1 MANKKKNWNI
11 VKKQK
16 KSETLRFRDVY
27 EDQQLERSSIAPKQT
42 MFSRAIIAAVLA
54 LITFFVVWLIA
65 TGIQMAKYQPHI
77 EESLDPRGTWVHCD
91 AYYINKNDETDR
103 ITPEEYERLQAEY
116 DPNYPEVADP
126 GPEPTFSKTWF
137 EESNHVGWAPLDGA
151 SVWLPEGYENY
162 IAAPGY
168 EKYTDDKGNMTG
180 RDDNNEK
187 IPQSVG
193 EEYAAACKE
202 RLVEF
207 IDNYEVKAAAY
218 QDYLRHSTDP
228 STVYERQREHY
239 RNYNDITQYIL
250 PDEYEKRVAQF
261 DKQLASGKLGEQ
273 GEVPYQPFNPNSLY
287 KADTFGVRDL
297 APWDLW
303 EPINKDG
310 EVVLNPDGTTAT
322 EYNETEE
329 TPVYDEGLTGDDE
342 EEISLGDESDVTTE
356 ESSESETEPT
366 ESTPSGDTKIVEY
379 RRISDPTVTISIEE
393 YDALVA
399 DREAEREKLTYR
411 HVLDG
416 HVITWQEFEELR
428 NKYSQDIETYKEVY
442 MAHREQYHGGT
453 EMDPRT
459 FNMAPNVSKVLISF
473 AVAGIVF
480 GLLYM
485 VLERNLA
492 AQNALSD
499 TSDIN
504 QYHNDQHV
512 ALPEEIMQNYDYA
525 PDVGAHTSVSVS
537 GILGHVAIQKKGLKN
552 VEVAERYDKDVKDE
566 HGTILYYKNE
576 IKEDENGNPITKS
589 LPIIDMDFMDALYE
603 ASLEDI
609 GKGDED
615 VRMYYDM
622 TKVPYNPGN
631 KNRDKLINKEKPYE
645 TVADLIN
652 ADWEFPLYE
661 PTRPAG
667 AYIVDTAPV
676 NTMVLAITRA
686 GKGQTII
693 EPTIDIWTREKR
705 PNNMVINDPKG
716 ELLVKN
722 YVRATVR
729 GLQVVQFNLINA
741 MKTDIYNP
749 LAMAADAAREGDT
762 TKCAMY
768 VENIAEVFFPTDK
781 SNEPMWPTAANNAF
795 KRAAYGLIDYYL
807 EEEKAMRRMAERT
820 GMDTET
826 LEHKIDEMWGK
837 VTLYNCYQL
846 FVQLSSKKMKN
857 PAVEFTNN
865 TKAKKYDDL
874 TDEEFQKLLEET
886 KAKSALW
893 EEKPDADMLTL
904 YFAATD
910 MLPRNTMRTLVA
922 NANNALKAMAGAE
935 KMLASVYG
943 IAITAMAFFTD
954 PTISTLTSGTLA
966 QNVDLASLSFPRRMG
981 VRFNT
986 EYMEKYHF
994 VGQQAVWDAFEDE
1007 NFEKPLGKLFHHED
1021 MVTREG
1027 WARYYFDGKF
1037 KEDIGYVRL
1046 EIRNPRSDS
1055 LIRTFYFKF
1064 KKDYQKSLDGR
1075 VYMKDP
1081 ILNERVVKNGIMTEL
1096 RKFKTKD
1103 GKIVFRPA
1111 KTTFK
1116 QKKILDIKAG
1126 GDLVDVNSNAIIS
1139 TMCRYAEKP
1148 KMIFLVTPPHL
1159 MKYAKLILILIKQLV
1174 DLNFDKSYM
1183 TKSNQKPLYK
1193 TRFMLDELGNL
1204 QSEGHGISGFETM
1217 LSIGLGQEQQFTL
1230 ILQTLQQLRDVYGES
1245 VDKIVQGNTS
1255 NIVFLKSTDDSMIE
1269 TLSKMSGIRH
1279 KTYTDSKTVTKDQQ
1293 AILKMKQN
1301 EGKIS
1306 VTMTTKE
1313 ENVISY
1319 NDMAFISPRN
1329 SIVFRAGDA
1338 PIWNRNQMVL
1348 PMSWRLFKDTIV
1360 HPGHDYTLQT
1370 IPTLSTAMEFDVR
1383 KNQPNFYKMLD
1394 KRIDQAYLAQ
1404 EATKQYQKA
1413 YGYSDYQMEQL
1424 DLDNKSDE
1432 IMDIVCSSQQLDSVN
1447 QAIMEYAEN
1456 DGNNKQTDY
1465 SEEGLEEMFDYMY
1478 GNKTADEV
1486 SFEVEQDIFKENF
1499 GSSTAVE
1506 NKDQAVENA
1515 KREMEYKEA
1524 SKKRYAGNLMSRDD
1538 FVSKMGYNHSFDEA
1552 IVRVYRKL
1560 RSRMEKDEEY
1570 FVVANGNLYSADGST
1585 LYIKNL
1591 TSSDELKAINEALS
1605 DDESRVHS
1613 FDGSDITEDD
1623 IKAIGSFVV
1632 QDAFLDYLV
1641 SFPGAWPFV
1650 DGEFDLRMKAEF
1662 LDEVEDDP
1670 SRQSR

>member
-1 MANKKKNWNI
+1 MPKKKNWNI
-11 VKKQK
+11 VRKQK
-16 KSETLRFRDVY
+16 MSETMRHRNVY

-42 MFSRAIIAAVLA
+42 MLSRNILNGIVSFLAFILIWVIASGV
-54 LITFFVVWLIA
+54 
-65 TGIQMAKYQPHI
+65 QMIRYQPHI
-77 EESLDPRGTWVHCD
+77 EMSEDPRGLYVHVNE
-91 AYYINKNDETDR
+91 YYVNTENQDDK
-103 ITPEEYERLQAEY
+103 ITPEEYQRLLDEY
-116 DPNYPEVADP
+116 DPNYPAVDEP
-126 GPEPTFSKTWF
+126 GEEPSS
-137 EESNHVGWAPLDGA
+137 E
-151 SVWLPEGYENY
+151 LPECYWDLNHYVVSLETGTVNMSQSEWDDYCANYEEDYN
-162 IAAPGY
+162 
-168 EKYTDDKGNMTG
+168 
-180 RDDNNEK
+180 RR
-187 IPQSVG
+187 
-193 EEYAAACKE
+193 YAAWQNA
-202 RLVEF
+202 
-207 IDNYEVKAAAY
+207 NAQY
-218 QDYLRHSTDP
+218 QDYLRHITDP
-228 STVYERQREHY
+228 STVYAGQREHY
-239 RNYNDITQYIL
+239 RLISDLSQFIL
-250 PDEYEKRVAQF
+250 PDEYNSLVERYDRQVER
-261 DKQLASGKLGEQ
+261 GKLGEVA
-273 GEVPYQPFNPNSLY
+273 EVPIQPINPADLY
-287 KADTFGVRDL
+287 RGDTFGRREL
-297 APWDLW
+297 SPMQLW
-303 EPINKDG
+303 EPVNSDG
-310 EVVLNPDGTTAT
+310 EVVIVADSYTVEEPVEIEPVDGEEELDMGEFT
-322 EYNETEE
+322 EGEE
-329 TPVYDEGLTGDDE
+329 TV
-342 EEISLGDESDVTTE
+342 
-356 ESSESETEPT
+356 ETDEPT
-366 ESTPSGDTKIVEY
+366 YDPVVNNTISGY
-379 RRISDPTVTISIEE
+379 RRISAPSVVISKED
-393 YDALVA
+393 YNNLVSA
-399 DREAEREKLTYR
+399 WENESEALTYR
-411 HVLDG
+411 NILDG
-416 HVITWQEFEELR
+416 TVISWRDYDELV
-428 NKYSQDIETYKEVY
+428 NKYKQDIEQYKIDY

-453 EMDPRT
+453 EMDPRRFSMKPT
-459 FNMAPNVSKVLISF
+459 WAKLLASLSL
-473 AVAGIVF
+473 AGICF
-480 GLLYM
+480 ALLYV
-485 VLERNLA
+485 VLRKNLD

-512 ALPEEIMQNYDYA
+512 ALPEEIMRNYDYF
-525 PDVGAHTSVSVS
+525 PDAGAHSAVSAS
-537 GILGHVAIQKKGLKN
+537 GILGHIAIDPKGLKN
-552 VEVAERYDKDVKDE
+552 VELAERYKEDVKDE
-566 HGTILYYKNE
+566 NGTIIHYKKE
-576 IKEDENGNPITKS
+576 IKEDENGNPITKTV
-589 LPIIDMDFMDALYE
+589 PIIDTDFMNALYE
-603 ASLEDI
+603 ASLEEI

-615 VRMYYDM
+615 VRKYYDM
-622 TKVPYNPGN
+622 RKVPYNPDG
-631 KNRDKLINKEKPYE
+631 KNREKLGKYD

-652 ADWEFPLYE
+652 DDWEFPVYE
-661 PTRPAG
+661 PQRPAG

-705 PNNMVINDPKG
+705 PNNIVINDPKG

-768 VENIAEVFFPTDK
+768 IENIADVFFPTDK

-820 GMDTET
+820 NMDTET

-857 PAVEFTNN
+857 PAVQFTND
-865 TKAKKYDDL
+865 TKANKYDDL
-874 TDEEFQKLLEET
+874 TDEAFQALLEET
-886 KAKSALW
+886 KAKAALW

-954 PTISTLTSGTLA
+954 PTISTLTSGTLS

-986 EYMEKYHF
+986 EYMDKYHF

-1007 NFEKPLGKLFHHED
+1007 NFTKPLGKLFHHED

-1037 KEDIGYVRL
+1037 ESDIGYVRL

-1075 VYMKDP
+1075 RYMKDP
-1081 ILNERVVKNGIMTEL
+1081 ILDERVVKNGIITEL
-1096 RKFKTKD
+1096 RKFKAKD
-1103 GKIVFRPA
+1103 GSIVFRPA

-1116 QKKILDIKAG
+1116 QKKILDIKNG

-1183 TKSNQKPLYK
+1183 TKSSQKPLYK

-1269 TLSKMSGIRH
+1269 TLSKMSGVRH
-1279 KTYTDSKTVTKDQQ
+1279 KTYSDSKTVTKDQQ

-1306 VTMTTKE
+1306 ITMTTKE

-1338 PIWNRNQMVL
+1338 PIWNRNEMVL
-1348 PMSWRLFKDTIV
+1348 PMSWRLFKDTII
-1360 HPGHDYTLQT
+1360 HPGHDYSLQT

-1383 KNQPNFYKMLD
+1383 KNQPNFGKMLD
-1394 KRIDQAYLAQ
+1394 KRMEQAYRAVEAQ
-1404 EATKQYQKA
+1404 ALYQKA
-1413 YGYSDYQMEQL
+1413 YGYSDYEMEQL

-1432 IMDIVCSSQQLDSVN
+1432 IMDIVCSSMNPEELN
-1447 QAIMEYAEN
+1447 QAIRDFGTDEN
-1456 DGNNKQTDY
+1456 AAKKEHDD
-1465 SEEGLEEMFDYMY
+1465 EGLEEMFDYMY
-1478 GNKTADEV
+1478 GNKSADEV

-1499 GSSTAVE
+1499 GSATAVE
-1506 NKDQAVENA
+1506 NKEQQIINTQMS
-1515 KREMEYKEA
+1515 MEYAET
-1524 SKKRYAGNLMSRDD
+1524 SKKRYAGGLVARDD
-1538 FVSKMGYNHSFDEA
+1538 LVSKMGYMHNLDEA
-1552 IVRVYRKL
+1552 IVRVYKKL
-1560 RSRMEKDEEY
+1560 RSKLEKDDQY
-1570 FVVANGNLYSADGST
+1570 FTSVNGNLCSVDGSKV
-1585 LYIKNL
+1585 YIKNL
-1591 TSSDELKAINEALS
+1591 TSSDDLKSINQAIE
-1605 DDESRVHS
+1605 DDGSKVHS
-1613 FDGSDITEDD
+1613 FDGSNVSDDD

-1641 SFPGAWPFV
+1641 SFNGAWPFV
-1650 DGEFDLRMKAEF
+1650 NGEFDLQMKTEI
-1662 LDEVEDDP
+1662 LGEDNELKG
-1670 SRQSR
+1670 